1 MKFSFWTSLSA
12 LTYVVAAASNVIE
25 LTDKNFDS
33 VVIDSK
39 IPTIVDIYASW
50 CGHCKR
56 LNPVYEEL
64 ADTFSHAK
72 DKVQIVK
79 IDGDANRK
87 VAKKYKVSGFPTI
100 KFINSD
106 GSVEDVNVGRD
117 LDSLANYLTDK
128 VPGLKRK
135 FNPPKPSFVTS
146 LTEFNFDEIVGDKE
160 KAAIVAFTANWCGH
174 CKSLKPIFKEVAEI
188 FQFDNDRVVIGEVDT
203 TGPDTAKLAAR
214 FSITSY
220 PTILVFPRGEGIPED
235 VSHVQPYKGP
245 RSVEGFIDTINNIA
259 QTYRT
264 PEGGLTEYAG
274 RFKKLDRFASKFVKS
289 TPEQQSFLKEK
300 IVQFMANANKDKQL
314 AAEEASKI
322 YLKFADK
329 ISASEEYLEKEL
341 KRLGGIVSRGGLKK
355 AKLDELT
362 KKLNILKT
370 FVPGHVKDED
380 VSEQKEEKPAAEK
393 AKDEL

>member
-1 MKFSFWTSLSA
+1 MKFSFWSSLSA

-33 VVIDSK
+33 VVLDSK

-79 IDGDANRK
+79 IDGDVNRK
-87 VAKKYKVSGFPTI
+87 VAKKYKVDGFPTI

-106 GSVEDVNVGRD
+106 GSVEDVKVGRD
-117 LDSLANYLTDK
+117 LESLANYLTDK

-135 FNPPKPSFVTS
+135 FSQPKPSFVTS

-160 KAAIVAFTANWCGH
+160 KGAIVAFTANWCGH
-174 CKSLKPIFKEVAEI
+174 CKSLKPILKEVAEL
-188 FQFDNDRVVIGEVDT
+188 FQLDSDRVVVGEVDT

-220 PTILVFPRGEGIPED
+220 PTILVFPRGEGIPKD

-245 RSVEGFIDTINNIA
+245 RTVQGFIDTINNIA

-264 PEGGLTEYAG
+264 ADGGLTEYAG
-274 RFKKLDRFASKFVKS
+274 RFKKLDRLASKFLKA
-289 TPEQQSFLKEK
+289 TAEERSFIKEK

-314 AAEEASKI
+314 AAEEAAKI

-329 ISASEEYLEKEL
+329 ISQSEEYLEKEL

-355 AKLDELT
+355 SKLDELT

-370 FVPGHVKDED
+370 FVPGHVKEED
-380 VSEQKEEKPAAEK
+380 VNSDQKKEKSVE
-393 AKDEL
+393 KDEL